1 MTDIAFYKTPK
12 SVPRVSWWAIII
24 ELGRHGYTSG
34 NISAAIGCG
43 SSTVRDWKNLDAE
56 PGHVDGERLIALWR
70 VVTGL
75 PRDQVPMQ
83 DGGILSAATF
93 K

>member
-1 MTDIAFYKTPK
+1 MTDMAFHKEPK
-12 SVPRVSWWAIII
+12 NVLRVSWWAVII
-24 ELGRHGYTSG
+24 ELGRHGYTS
-34 NISAAIGCG
+34 IQIAAAIGCG
-43 SSTVRDWKNLDAE
+43 GSTVRDWKNLDAE

-75 PRDQVPMQ
+75 PRDQVPMR
-83 DGGILSAATF
+83 DGHTLSAADF